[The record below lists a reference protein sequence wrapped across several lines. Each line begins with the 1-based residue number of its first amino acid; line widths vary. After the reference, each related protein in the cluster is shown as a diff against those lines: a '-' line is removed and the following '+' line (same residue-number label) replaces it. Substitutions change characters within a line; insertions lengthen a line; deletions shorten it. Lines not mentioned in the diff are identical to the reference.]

1 MTLLKKNTCAAG
13 NSRRPAAYALREK
26 ANSDQSVGA
35 EIALVVKSIKAMSL
49 FGYKARAASQDSQLG
64 CARHLCSP
72 INIGAA
78 MARAAGRLSRAAL
91 DSARLSAA
99 STRGVQQNT

>member
-13 NSRRPAAYALREK
+13 NSRRSAAYALREK

-49 FGYKARAASQDSQLG
+49 FGYKARAASQDSQPG
-64 CARHLCSP
+64 CAT
-72 INIGAA
+72 
-78 MARAAGRLSRAAL
+78 
-91 DSARLSAA
+91 SAPQLILVLPWLERP
-99 STRGVQQNT
+99 VV